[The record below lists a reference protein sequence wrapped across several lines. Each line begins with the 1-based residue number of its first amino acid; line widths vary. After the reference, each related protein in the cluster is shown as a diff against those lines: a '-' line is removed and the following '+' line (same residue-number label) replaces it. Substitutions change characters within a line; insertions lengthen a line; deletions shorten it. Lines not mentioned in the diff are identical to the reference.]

1 MQTWRLGV
9 GRLSE
14 GDPWTIERAHWYAL
28 KRDGFAA
35 VLDYEV
41 RIRRT
46 HTTRQRSQRPP
57 RQSEGDGQ
65 LARRSDIDLV
75 RPENEALE
83 RAEQLAQTGTW
94 EWDLETD
101 VLVWSTNMWRLLGLE
116 PDSVTPTPEYVIG
129 RVHPDDRERVEREID
144 LARREGRLPGPTY
157 RTIWP
162 DGTVHVLRS
171 YPAAAEER
179 EGRPRRLV
187 GAVQDVTELRE
198 SERRTSETL
207 TLMETLQS
215 AAPVGF
221 AFIDRD
227 FRIVRM
233 NEKLAEVN
241 GAPLHEQIGQTV
253 AEAVPDVW
261 RQMEHVYR
269 GVLETGEAAM
279 NLEVTRQRSGKEGSR
294 LWLASYYPVHAEE
307 EIIGVGVI
315 VTDITERQEAEH
327 FRAAVMDTMV
337 EGLYVLDG
345 EGRLRF
351 MNSAAS
357 KILGWSEEELRGKSM
372 HAAIHARHADGSPY
386 PEEDCEL
393 LKVRTERRPVR
404 VTHDAFT
411 RKDGTICPV
420 GYSAAPLMSGESVSG
435 VVVVFRDTTVEQ
447 AAEARV
453 RRELDALAW
462 VGRIRDALDQDRLVL
477 YSQPIVP
484 LAGGQPSQEL
494 LLRMVGH
501 DGEVIPP
508 GSFLPVA
515 EKYGLIGEID
525 RWVIGQAVRLAASGQ
540 RVEANLSAASVGN
553 LDLLPLIER
562 ELRDA
567 HTDPAN
573 LVFEITET
581 TLMEDIQIGKVF
593 AQGLTGIGC
602 QLALDDFGTGFGS
615 FTYLKSVPV
624 SYLKIDIDFVR
635 DLKAN
640 PANQVLVKAIVGL
653 AEGFGY
659 QTIAEG
665 VEDAE
670 TLALLEEFGVDFAQ
684 GFHLGRPA
692 PIEAS

>member
-1 MQTWRLGV
+1 
-9 GRLSE
+9 
-14 GDPWTIERAHWYAL
+14 
-28 KRDGFAA
+28 
-35 VLDYEV
+35 
-41 RIRRT
+41 
-46 HTTRQRSQRPP
+46 
-57 RQSEGDGQ
+57 
-65 LARRSDIDLV
+65 V
-75 RPENEALE
+75 RPDSRALE
-83 RAEQLAQTGTW
+83 RAEQLSQTGTW

-101 VLVWSTNMWRLLGLE
+101 VLLWSTNMWRLLGLE
-116 PDSVTPTPEYVIG
+116 PDAVTPTPEYVIG

-144 LARREGRLPGPTY
+144 LARREGGLPGPTY

-171 YPAAAEER
+171 YPAAAEAR

-187 GAVQDVTELRE
+187 GAVQDVTDLCE

-221 AFIDRD
+221 VFVDRD

-241 GAPLHEQIGQTV
+241 GAPLHEQIGRTI

-279 NLEVTRQRSGKEGSR
+279 NLEVTRQRSGKGAR
-294 LWLASYYPVHAEE
+294 YWLASYYPVRAEE

-337 EGLYVLDG
+337 EGLYVLDD

-357 KILGWSEEELRGKSM
+357 KILGWSEDELRGKSM
-372 HAAIHARHADGSPY
+372 HGAIHARHADGSPH
-386 PEEDCEL
+386 PEQDCEL
-393 LKVRTERRPVR
+393 LKVRTEGRPVR
-404 VTHDAFT
+404 VTHDAFS

-420 GYSAAPLMSGESVSG
+420 AYSAAPLMSGESVTG

-447 AAEARV
+447 AAEARA

-484 LAGGQPSQEL
+484 LTGGQPSQEL
-494 LLRMVGH
+494 LLRMVGQ
-501 DGEVIPP
+501 DGEIIAP

-540 RVEANLSAASVGN
+540 RVEANLSAASIGN
-553 LDLLPLIER
+553 LDLLSLIER

-567 HTDPAN
+567 HADPAN

-581 TLMEDIQIGKVF
+581 ALMEDIEIGKVV
-593 AQGLTGIGC
+593 ADGLTGMGC

-670 TLALLEEFGVDFAQ
+670 TLALLEEYGVDFAQ
-684 GFHLGRPA
+684 GFHLGLPA
-692 PIEAS
+692 PIEAP

>member
-1 MQTWRLGV
+1 
-9 GRLSE
+9 
-14 GDPWTIERAHWYAL
+14 
-28 KRDGFAA
+28 
-35 VLDYEV
+35 
-41 RIRRT
+41 
-46 HTTRQRSQRPP
+46 
-57 RQSEGDGQ
+57 
-65 LARRSDIDLV
+65 V
-75 RPENEALE
+75 RPDSRALE
-83 RAEQLAQTGTW
+83 RAEQLSQTGTW

-101 VLVWSTNMWRLLGLE
+101 VLLWSTNMWRLLGLE
-116 PDSVTPTPEYVIG
+116 PDAVTPTPEYVIG
-129 RVHPDDRERVEREID
+129 RVHPHDRERVEREID

-171 YPAAAEER
+171 YPAAAEAR

-187 GAVQDVTELRE
+187 GAVQDVTDLCE

-221 AFIDRD
+221 VFVDRD

-241 GAPLHEQIGQTV
+241 GAPLHEQIGRTI

-279 NLEVTRQRSGKEGSR
+279 NLEVTRQRSGKGAR
-294 LWLASYYPVHAEE
+294 YWLASYYPVRAEE

-337 EGLYVLDG
+337 EGLYVLDD

-357 KILGWSEEELRGKSM
+357 KILGWSEDELRGKSM
-372 HAAIHARHADGSPY
+372 HGAIHARHADGSPH
-386 PEEDCEL
+386 PEQDCEL
-393 LKVRTERRPVR
+393 LKVRTEGRPVR
-404 VTHDAFT
+404 VTHDAFS

-420 GYSAAPLMSGESVSG
+420 AYSAAPLMSGESVTG

-447 AAEARV
+447 AAEARA

-484 LAGGQPSQEL
+484 LTGGQPSQEL
-494 LLRMVGH
+494 LLRMVGQ
-501 DGEVIPP
+501 DGEIIAP

-540 RVEANLSAASVGN
+540 RVEANLSAASIGN
-553 LDLLPLIER
+553 LDLLSLIER

-567 HTDPAN
+567 HADPAN

-581 TLMEDIQIGKVF
+581 ALMEDIEIGKVV
-593 AQGLTGIGC
+593 ADGLTGMGC

-670 TLALLEEFGVDFAQ
+670 TLALLEEYGVDFAQ
-684 GFHLGRPA
+684 GFHLGLPA
-692 PIEAS
+692 PIEAP

>member
-1 MQTWRLGV
+1 M
-9 GRLSE
+9 
-14 GDPWTIERAHWYAL
+14 
-28 KRDGFAA
+28 
-35 VLDYEV
+35 
-41 RIRRT
+41 
-46 HTTRQRSQRPP
+46 
-57 RQSEGDGQ
+57 
-65 LARRSDIDLV
+65 
-75 RPENEALE
+75 RPENGVIE

-94 EWDLETD
+94 EWDLEND
-101 VLVWSTNMWRLLGLE
+101 VLLWSTNMWRLLGLE
-116 PDSVTPTPEYVIG
+116 PDSVTPTPEYVLE
-129 RVHPDDRERVEREID
+129 RVHPDDRERVEGEID

-171 YPAAAEER
+171 YPAVAEER

-187 GAVQDVTELRE
+187 GAVQDVTDL
-198 SERRTSETL
+198 SEAERQTCETL
-207 TLMETLQS
+207 NLMETLQS

-221 AFIDRD
+221 AFVDRD

-241 GAPLHEQIGQTV
+241 GSPLDEQIGRTV

-269 GVLETGEAAM
+269 RVLETGEPAV

-294 LWLASYYPVHAEE
+294 LWLASYYPVWAEE

-315 VTDITERQEAEH
+315 VNDITERQEAEH

-337 EGLYVLDG
+337 EGLYVLDE
-345 EGRLRF
+345 EGRLKF

-357 KILGWSEEELRGKSM
+357 TMLGWNEEDLCGKHM
-372 HAAIHARHADGSPY
+372 HAAIHGQRADGSPL
-386 PEEDCEL
+386 PEHECEL
-393 LKVRTERRPVR
+393 LKVRTEGRPVR
-404 VTHDAFT
+404 VSHDAFT
-411 RKDGTICPV
+411 RRDGTICPV
-420 GYSAAPLMSGESVSG
+420 AYSAAPLMSGDSVSG

-447 AAEARV
+447 AAEARA
-453 RRELDALAW
+453 RRELEALAW
-462 VGRIRDALDQDRLVL
+462 VGRIRDALDEDRLVL

-484 LAGGQPSQEL
+484 LAGGRPSKEL
-494 LLRMVGH
+494 LLRMIGH

-508 GSFLPVA
+508 GRFLPVA

-525 RWVIGQAVRLAASGQ
+525 RWVIGQAVRLAASGE

-553 LDLLPLIER
+553 LDLLALIKR

-567 HTDPAN
+567 DADPAN

-581 TLMEDIQIGKVF
+581 ALMEDIEAGKVNV
-593 AQGLTGIGC
+593 QGLTGIGC

-653 AEGFGY
+653 AEGFGC

-670 TLALLEEFGVDFAQ
+670 TLALLEQYGVDFAQ
-684 GFHLGRPA
+684 GFHLGRPT

>member
-1 MQTWRLGV
+1 
-9 GRLSE
+9 
-14 GDPWTIERAHWYAL
+14 
-28 KRDGFAA
+28 
-35 VLDYEV
+35 
-41 RIRRT
+41 
-46 HTTRQRSQRPP
+46 
-57 RQSEGDGQ
+57 
-65 LARRSDIDLV
+65 
-75 RPENEALE
+75 
-83 RAEQLAQTGTW
+83 
-94 EWDLETD
+94 
-101 VLVWSTNMWRLLGLE
+101 MWRLLGLE

-129 RVHPDDRERVEREID
+129 RVHPDDRERVEEEID

-162 DGTVHVLRS
+162 DGTAHVLRS

-187 GAVQDVTELRE
+187 GAVQDVTELCE

-241 GAPLHEQIGQTV
+241 GSPLHEQIGRTV

-279 NLEVTRQRSGKEGSR
+279 NLEVARQRSGKEGSR
-294 LWLASYYPVHAEE
+294 FWLASYYPVRAEE

-327 FRAAVMDTMV
+327 FRTAVMDTMV
-337 EGLYVLDG
+337 EGLYVLDD
-345 EGRLRF
+345 EGRLTF

-357 KILGWSEEELRGKSM
+357 KILGWSEEELRGMPM
-372 HAAIHARHADGSPY
+372 HAAIHSQHADGSPHA
-386 PEEDCEL
+386 ESDCEL
-393 LKVRTERRPVR
+393 LKVRTEGRPVR

-420 GYSAAPLMSGESVSG
+420 AYSAAPLMSGESVSG
-435 VVVVFRDTTVEQ
+435 VVVVFRDTTIEQ
-447 AAEARV
+447 AEEARV
-453 RRELDALAW
+453 KRELDALAW

-494 LLRMVGH
+494 LLRMIGH
-501 DGEVIPP
+501 DGEVIAP
-508 GSFLPVA
+508 GRFLPVA

-540 RVEANLSAASVGN
+540 RVEANLSAESVGN

-567 HTDPAN
+567 HADPAN
-573 LVFEITET
+573 LIFEITET
-581 TLMEDIQIGKVF
+581 TLMEDIEIGKVF
-593 AQGLTGIGC
+593 AHGLTGIGC
-602 QLALDDFGTGFGS
+602 KLALDDFGTGFGS
-615 FTYLKSVPV
+615 FTYLKSIPV

-635 DLKAN
+635 DQKAN

-653 AEGFGY
+653 AEGFGC

-670 TLALLEEFGVDFAQ
+670 TLALLEEYGVDFAQ